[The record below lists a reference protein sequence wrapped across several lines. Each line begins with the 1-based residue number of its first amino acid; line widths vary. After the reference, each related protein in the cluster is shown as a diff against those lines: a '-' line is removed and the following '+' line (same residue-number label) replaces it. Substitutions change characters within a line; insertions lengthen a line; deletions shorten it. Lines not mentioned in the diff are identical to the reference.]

1 MAKAGKNTPSGSTR
15 SAASSSLNAV
25 KSRPVKSQ
33 RSQSAPAKKTH
44 SLHSENP
51 QTCCSNCQTVFE
63 VSLELLSTSDTRVR
77 CGECLS
83 IFDALA
89 NLRDLPEDIDGS
101 LGPAT
106 NAHSETQSNT
116 SKNNSAGSQ
125 QESSALPYTLD
136 PAEVTRA
143 TAMGMGLDTAALDVT
158 YSDFDLFSTDA
169 ALPDSHFLDYTRDTP
184 ELHFDDV
191 LDTDETF
198 SDTLFAQD
206 VTVDARST
214 LRGDDA
220 LTDVPGQVDISSS
233 VAFLTDDDQPEPLIF
248 NYRDAEVRIPKDPV
262 IEVESG
268 DLDSGLRAPEKN
280 SPDSV
285 SQGRET
291 EKVFDAKPMAPG
303 SVPSV
308 AKKGSRGDVKG
319 EPKKQLP
326 ADFDGGLEE
335 AESVTDEVTE
345 VVTELGVEV
354 AELETQ
360 PGTAFSATARS
371 NSSPKNPWVLRGV
384 LFSIVLVLALGLYAY
399 RERNALLDSP
409 IVRPLFV
416 ATCSIFSCEVPA
428 RVDIDNLRA
437 VDRSVV
443 SHPTVPD
450 ALIIKFGIVN
460 QAAFSQPYPV
470 LEIRLTD
477 RAGRLVVTNRFLPS
491 EYISQWQQGDVLDV
505 GKRLDIGLAVEDPGK
520 TAMSFE
526 LDFLKVK

>member
-169 ALPDSHFLDYTRDTP
+169 ALP
-184 ELHFDDV
+184 E
-191 LDTDETF
+191 
-198 SDTLFAQD
+198 
-206 VTVDARST
+206 
-214 LRGDDA
+214 
-220 LTDVPGQVDISSS
+220 
-233 VAFLTDDDQPEPLIF
+233 TDDDQPEPLIF